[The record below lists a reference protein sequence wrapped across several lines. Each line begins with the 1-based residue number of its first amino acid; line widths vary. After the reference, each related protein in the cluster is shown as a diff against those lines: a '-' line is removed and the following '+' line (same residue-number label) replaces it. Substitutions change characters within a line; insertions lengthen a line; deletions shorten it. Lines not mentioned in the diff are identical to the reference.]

1 MTTGTILMNADLA
14 AGTTALVAIAMFV
27 VPNTER
33 LRELKRFVT
42 RRPVRRGRERRFVA
56 GALRTS

>member
-27 VPNTER
+27 VPNTDR
-33 LRELKRFVT
+33 LHALRRFIP
-42 RRPVRRGRERRFVA
+42 RRPVRRGRERRLVA
-56 GALRTS
+56 GAPSAS

>member
-1 MTTGTILMNADLA
+1 MTTGTILLNADLA

-27 VPNTER
+27 VPNTDR
-33 LRELKRFVT
+33 LRALIRYVT
-42 RRPVRRGRERRFVA
+42 RCPVRRGRGRRFVA